1 MSMRTGLTLLAA
13 KRDEG
18 REQGV
23 WRRRFGSILTE
34 LAIWLPLSIA
44 AGHVVLFTAW
54 TTWVSFTAS
63 SLMPDYTW
71 VGLRNYWAMT
81 RTANFQIAYVNL
93 LIFGFG
99 FVLLTMAL
107 GLLLAILLDQRVRGE
122 NVLRTIFLYPL
133 AVSFVVTGTVWSWL
147 LNPGLGLQRVVQ
159 NLGWQDFRFDWL
171 VQSDK
176 AIYTLI
182 FAGVWQGAGFAMA
195 LFLAGLRSVDADL
208 VKAAQID
215 GAGPWR
221 TYRRVL
227 LPTIWPIFITVFVI
241 LLRSAITSFDLVR
254 ALTGGGP
261 GISTMLPTLV
271 VYDFMFQRSEL
282 GRGSAAAA
290 LIILALLFLVPLGV
304 VVVNSL
310 RSSREIAATSL
321 IGWPSHLIFTN
332 YGQAWN
338 RFCMAEHCWGIEPY
352 MLNSL
357 TLAIPATII
366 STLLGALAGYSISL
380 WRFRGDQFVFGLVT
394 LGIFLPEQM
403 KLIPWVVVLRDLSL
417 MNTIAGLILIHTVQG
432 MSFTTLFCRNYYVG
446 IPQDLLKAARIDG
459 AGFFRIFWRII
470 LPLSPPILIVTVIFQ
485 FTGIW
490 NEFLY
495 GVTFTS
501 GGQQPVTAALIALS
515 AAITSEPMYGEQSAA
530 VLIAAL
536 PTLP

>member
-1 MSMRTGLTLLAA
+1 M
-13 KRDEG
+13 K
-18 REQGV
+18 
-23 WRRRFGSILTE
+23 
-34 LAIWLPLSIA
+34 
-44 AGHVVLFTAW
+44 W
-54 TTWVSFTAS
+54 T
-63 SLMPDYTW
+63 
-71 VGLRNYWAMT
+71 
-81 RTANFQIAYVNL
+81 
-93 LIFGFG
+93 
-99 FVLLTMAL
+99 
-107 GLLLAILLDQRVRGE
+107 RV
-122 NVLRTIFLYPL
+122 I
-133 AVSFVVTGTVWSWL
+133 
-147 LNPGLGLQRVVQ
+147 
-159 NLGWQDFRFDWL
+159 
-171 VQSDK
+171 
-176 AIYTLI
+176 
-182 FAGVWQGAGFAMA
+182 
-195 LFLAGLRSVDADL
+195 
-208 VKAAQID
+208 
-215 GAGPWR
+215 
-221 TYRRVL
+221 
-227 LPTIWPIFITVFVI
+227 
-241 LLRSAITSFDLVR
+241 
-254 ALTGGGP
+254 
-261 GISTMLPTLV
+261 
-271 VYDFMFQRSEL
+271 VY
-282 GRGSAAAA
+282 AA

-321 IGWPSHLIFTN
+321 LGWPSHLIFSN
-332 YGQAWN
+332 YAQAWN
-338 RFCMAEHCWGIEPY
+338 KFCMAEHCWGIEPY

-417 MNTIAGLILIHTVQG
+417 MNTIAGLVLIHTVQG

-536 PTLP
+536 PTLLVYLFGGRYFLRGLTAGAVK